1 MTSSWTYKARQAAT
15 FIKTKIDHL
24 GAKPKIFLVLGSG
37 FRDAVNSWTV
47 LGDLEMAV
55 IPDYPAPK
63 VPGLGSKI
71 VFARVKTGNLEQ
83 DVIVATGRV
92 HLYEGYSP
100 FEVSLP
106 VMIAHELGIRS
117 VILTNA
123 AGGISDQAQNG
134 SILAI
139 HDHLNITGHN
149 AAAVDKNANSVQF
162 VDMVNA
168 YDSDWRNQV
177 MKDANIKSAV
187 YAAMP
192 GPTYET
198 PAEARMLKVLGADLA
213 GMSTVQEVITARM
226 LGLKVFAC
234 SFVTNQAGGMNV
246 DHKDVLTSVKES
258 FPVIQKTLEAAIRH
272 IDHMT
277 H

>member
-1 MTSSWTYKARQAAT
+1 MTSNWNYKARQAAA
-15 FIKTKIDHL
+15 FIKTKINQV
-24 GAKPKIFLVLGSG
+24 GAKPKTFLVLGSG

-47 LGDLEMAV
+47 LGEMEMAS
-55 IPDYPAPK
+55 IPAYPSPRVA
-63 VPGLGSKI
+63 GHGSKL
-71 VFARVKTGNLEQ
+71 VFARVKIGNLEQ

-100 FEVSLP
+100 FDVSLP
-106 VMIAHELGIRS
+106 VMIAHELGLRS
-117 VILTNA
+117 IILTNA
-123 AGGISDQAQNG
+123 AGGISEHAKNG

-139 HDHLNITGHN
+139 SDHINLTGQN
-149 AAAVDKNANSVQF
+149 VAAVDKTASSVQF

-168 YDSDWRNQV
+168 YDSHWREQV

-187 YAAMP
+187 YASMA

-198 PAEARMLKVLGADLA
+198 PAEARMLKIMGADLD

-258 FPVIQKTLEAAIRH
+258 FPIIQKTLEAAIRH
-272 IDHMT
+272 VPAQ
-277 H
+277 